1 MAQHRFGGGLSTR
14 GAGWML
20 LKVRP
25 DSMYQSRSQTIVTN
39 ANVGLTAVL
48 GGINL
53 IWLASRSCAMHRG
66 I

>member
-1 MAQHRFGGGLSTR
+1 MAQHRVGGGLSTR

-25 DSMYQSRSQTIVTN
+25 DSIYQSRSQTIVTN
-39 ANVGLTAVL
+39 ANVGLTTVL
-48 GGINL
+48 DGINL